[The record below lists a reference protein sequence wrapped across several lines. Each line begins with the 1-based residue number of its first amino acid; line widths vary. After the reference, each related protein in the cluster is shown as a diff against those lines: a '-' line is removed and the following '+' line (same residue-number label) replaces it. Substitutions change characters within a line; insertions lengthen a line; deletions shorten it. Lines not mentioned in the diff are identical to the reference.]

1 MDIRGKLR
9 RLFSL
14 LSRFILLGRFLSVIS
29 KGIHNAKIFEEKNAE
44 LAEMEKLYLISQRM
58 ITAKS
63 LNELIAAVIEGMEL
77 PVINRAI
84 LMNFED
90 DRQSKEELLVI
101 RGNWHNGQGKPS
113 SALGTRYPRQIFAGL
128 EPFLTPEPAF
138 FENVQTDPRAD
149 QPIVG
154 LAQLLNIQALAILPL
169 WSQGRQMGILL
180 LQGEEPYRFEERYM
194 RPYMSLLGQLAVAI
208 ENQRLLEE
216 AQQRA
221 AELAIAKEN
230 AEAANQA
237 KSQFLANMSH
247 ELRTPL
253 NGILGYAELLK
264 QDTTVT
270 ARQAQRLQIIHQS
283 GEHLLMLINDI
294 LDISKIE
301 ADKMELYAT
310 IFDLPAFLEG
320 LVGIIKP
327 QIDEKLLNFV
337 YQADSSLPAKVKADE
352 KRLRQILLNLLSN
365 AIKFTREGQI
375 ILRVLHVAKKE
386 PKKKRST
393 AQELTTVRFEVKDT
407 GVGMS
412 QEQLEKIFLPFEQ
425 VGPFQQRNIG
435 TGLGLAISHQLVHQM
450 GSLLQVKSQVGEGS
464 TFYFDLLLPVIK
476 LEEGKLSEQLIK
488 RSSKQIS
495 KEQPVLQ
502 EDHLSNKV
510 NMTKL
515 IVPSSEELRLLHELA
530 KLGSMS
536 KINKWAKRL
545 QQQNSQYEPFA
556 KEILTLAQRFESKA
570 ILELATQFI
579 EQREDGL

>member
-9 RLFSL
+9 RLKSL

-29 KGIHNAKIFEEKNAE
+29 KGIHNAKLFEEKKAE

-101 RGNWHNGQGKPS
+101 RGNWHNGQGKPP

-154 LAQLLNIQALAILPL
+154 LAQLLTIQALAILPL
-169 WSQGRQMGILL
+169 WSQGRQLGILL
-180 LQGEEPYRFEERYM
+180 LQGEEPYRFEERDM

-294 LDISKIE
+294 LDLSKIE

-327 QIDEKLLNFV
+327 QIEEKHLNFV

-393 AQELTTVRFEVKDT
+393 AQELTIVRFEVKDT

-450 GSLLQVKSQVGEGS
+450 GAFLQVKSQVGEGS

-476 LEEGKLSEQLIK
+476 LEEGKLSEPLTK

-502 EDHLSNKV
+502 EHHLSNQV
-510 NMTKL
+510 SMTKL
-515 IVPSSEELRLLHELA
+515 IVPSSEELRVLHELA

-536 KINKWAKRL
+536 KINKWAKQL
-545 QQQNSQYEPFA
+545 QQQNYQYDPFA
-556 KEILTLAQRFESKA
+556 REILTLAERFESKA